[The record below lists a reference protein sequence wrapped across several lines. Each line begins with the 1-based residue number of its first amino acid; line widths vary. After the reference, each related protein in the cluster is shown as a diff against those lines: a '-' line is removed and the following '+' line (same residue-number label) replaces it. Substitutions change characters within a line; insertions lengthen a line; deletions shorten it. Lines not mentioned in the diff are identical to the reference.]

1 MNRDF
6 LNRFWALVRLR
17 YKLLWANART
27 GNGKLALL
35 FALYLIGGLFTLFF
49 ALGGLGLGAA
59 LSTIG
64 PDQAQYV
71 AQWILMGLFI
81 NGVGLSLLFG
91 VGPRAV
97 FSEGVLRRYPLDA
110 RERFF
115 VRQVIGILDP
125 IWLLLIAAIL
135 GLAVGF
141 IILGNGSIF
150 RTLPAIIIFIV
161 ANYLATIVL
170 LTLIGLVMETR
181 KGSGLLSMVVL
192 VVVSFGPLAFALL
205 LKSKTTAA
213 WEFLDR
219 GLRYTP
225 PGAAA
230 MMIVG
235 DTVVR
240 ALSGLVVLLAW
251 CVVLL
256 WALEKLEN
264 RPQTTQT
271 ATSDS
276 IVWQDFYDQLS
287 GLFGNRYAPLVSKS
301 LRYHLRCNMIRFSL
315 ITAPIIVLAGKY
327 VFPHGR
333 GQGQVLISLAV
344 FFIMSSATA
353 AAMMLNAFGYDE
365 AGIRRYAVWPMHFVE
380 ALRASN
386 LASLLLRSVAVVV
399 SFTLWLLFYSGGAL
413 SWQVLAMTFS
423 TALASLFLFNAAGF
437 WTSVFSPK
445 SMNFDAM
452 WNNRLSFGANVV
464 IIGGVLVPFWALTFL
479 ANRTSQEAALRLW
492 WIPALALLGC
502 VAFYVFSFFKIE
514 PVLKVR
520 REGLINLI
528 AGARDK

>member
-64 PDQAQYV
+64 PEQAQYV
-71 AQWILMGLFI
+71 AQWILTGLFI

-125 IWLLLIAAIL
+125 IWLLLIAAIF

-192 VVVSFGPLAFALL
+192 VVVSFGPLAFTVL
-205 LKSKTTAA
+205 LKSKAIAA
-213 WEFLDR
+213 WQFLDQ
-219 GLRYTP
+219 GLRFTP

-240 ALSGLVVLLAW
+240 ALSGLVLLLAW

-271 ATSDS
+271 STSDS

-287 GLFGNRYAPLVSKS
+287 SLFGSRYAPLVSKS

-315 ITAPIIVLAGKY
+315 ITAPVIVLAGKY
-327 VFPHGR
+327 VFPHRGR
-333 GQGQVLISLAV
+333 QGQVLISLAV

-386 LASLLLRSVAVVV
+386 LASQLLRGVAVVV

-464 IIGGVLVPFWALTFL
+464 IIGGVLLPFWALTFL
-479 ANRTSQEAALRLW
+479 AGRTSQEAALRLW
-492 WIPALALLGC
+492 WIPVLALLAC

-514 PVLKVR
+514 PVLNMR